1 MSKYFKLSIHTLFFC
16 FFHRL
21 FSLFFFSNQTKY
33 NSFLSHNILNVV
45 WYLINCIYLFFIF
58 HFSSLSGLS
67 EPMSGDDAVTEF
79 QEGLITFRNSA
90 GSKSTKNNLGMR
102 LFLIILNY
110 SNPVHFYLCLFVIL
124 SFGSFT
130 SINRV
135 FYFYF
140 HFYIYCLFSSFYR
153 LLF

>member
-1 MSKYFKLSIHTLFFC
+1 MVSYNLYI
-16 FFHRL
+16 FH
-21 FSLFFFSNQTKY
+21 FS
-33 NSFLSHNILNVV
+33 
-45 WYLINCIYLFFIF
+45 FFIF

-102 LFLIILNY
+102 PFMIILYY
-110 SNPVHFYLCLFVIL
+110 SNSVRFYLCLFVIL

-130 SINRV
+130 SFNRV

-140 HFYIYCLFSSFYR
+140 YCHFQSHFYCLFSSFYR

>member
-1 MSKYFKLSIHTLFFC
+1 MVSYKLYIF
-16 FFHRL
+16 
-21 FSLFFFSNQTKY
+21 
-33 NSFLSHNILNVV
+33 I
-45 WYLINCIYLFFIF
+45 FIF

-102 LFLIILNY
+102 LLMIILNY
-110 SNPVHFYLCLFVIL
+110 SNSVHFYLCLFVIL

-130 SINRV
+130 SFNRV
-135 FYFYF
+135 FYFHF
-140 HFYIYCLFSSFYR
+140 HFHIYCLFSSFY
-153 LLF
+153 